1 MRSTA
6 TQPNSVSGVDSGA
19 QTSGG
24 VGIDNEAQTS
34 GGVGINNGAQ
44 TDNTASRSFETQT
57 NVASMESGA
66 QTSVVS
72 IDNEAQTGT
81 SAMFDLTLGDDMEDF
96 NEAVQNEANARTAG
110 QEQRMVSFMAHAT
123 DYVSNLSARV
133 HPSLIPPLNLT
144 PNLAGMTFP
153 LPMIVDAPTLLRIGD
168 APALGMIADTPTLL
182 SIANTSSDIPGLSAT
197 EQFRV
202 RIMRKT
208 RPTTPYQ
215 PPQPAMSSTDI
226 PGRQPRLTRMSEK
239 DNLGLQ

>member
-1 MRSTA
+1 
-6 TQPNSVSGVDSGA
+6 
-19 QTSGG
+19 
-24 VGIDNEAQTS
+24 
-34 GGVGINNGAQ
+34 
-44 TDNTASRSFETQT
+44 
-57 NVASMESGA
+57 
-66 QTSVVS
+66 
-72 IDNEAQTGT
+72 
-81 SAMFDLTLGDDMEDF
+81 MEDF

-110 QEQRMVSFMAHAT
+110 QEQRVVAFMAHAS
-123 DYVSNLSARV
+123 DYVSNLYGSSSARV
-133 HPSLIPPLNLT
+133 QPSLIPMLNLT

-197 EQFRV
+197 EQFRI
-202 RIMRKT
+202 RILRKQ
-208 RPTTPYQ
+208 RPPEPYQ